1 MHFWEHSPNTL
12 SLVLPSKWK
21 PRYLSKWPRFTMRLV
36 KNQNLLLDPN
46 GLQDSFMWLYSESP
60 IYSQRNLRKVC
71 GLSPNGRKEYGTIG
85 KLEVWNSDS
94 ISPWYKFLTVP
105 MLSALKII
113 LLRMLTTNVKK
124 EGERGSPYL
133 SPIKALD
140 SPLLMVTVKV
150 AKDKQPILDIL

>member
-1 MHFWEHSPNTL
+1 
-12 SLVLPSKWK
+12 
-21 PRYLSKWPRFTMRLV
+21 
-36 KNQNLLLDPN
+36 
-46 GLQDSFMWLYSESP
+46 
-60 IYSQRNLRKVC
+60 
-71 GLSPNGRKEYGTIG
+71 
-85 KLEVWNSDS
+85 
-94 ISPWYKFLTVP
+94 